1 MPTLAEVTRE
11 LLKAYNRYPRKNLGQ
26 HFLIDPQ
33 VLERIIN
40 AAELTNE
47 DLVIEI
53 GSGLG
58 VVTSEIAKSAG
69 RVIGIEID
77 KELISMSRSILSPQT
92 NIEFVAGDILEI
104 KLSEVT
110 QGKKYKIIG
119 NLPYYITAPIVELI
133 VKAENK
139 PEIAVIMV
147 QKEVAERMTAVP
159 GSKKFGSFSIFSQF
173 YAEVTLNSFVSKS
186 SFLPWPNVGSAVVV
200 LKPYKTSKYAVK
212 DEKLFFDIVHAA
224 FQQRRKKLRNSLS
237 EFNIDPAAFDLTRR
251 PETLSIEEFAALAN
265 HCYNN
270 PV

>member
-26 HFLIDPQ
+26 HFLIDPK

-58 VVTSEIAKSAG
+58 VVTSEIAKTAG

-77 KELISMSRSILSPQT
+77 KELISMSKSILTPLT
-92 NIEFVAGDILEI
+92 NIEFIAQDILDADLNEI
-104 KLSEVT
+104 A

-119 NLPYYITAPIVELI
+119 NLPYYITAPIVEKI
-133 VKAENK
+133 VKADEK

-147 QKEVAERMTAVP
+147 QKEVAERMTAAP
-159 GSKKFGSFSIFSQF
+159 GTKKFGSFSIFTQY
-173 YAEVTLNSFVSKS
+173 YAEVALNSFVSKS

-200 LKPYKTSKYAVK
+200 LKPYKNPKYEVK
-212 DEKLFFDIVHAA
+212 NEKLFFDIVHAA

-237 EFNIDPAAFDLTRR
+237 EFNIDPTLFDLTRR
-251 PETLSIEEFAALAN
+251 PETLAIDEFAALSN
-265 HCYNN
+265 SIS
-270 PV
+270 